1 MVAAGLKNA
10 LGGRPRRPQGAS
22 PRAGMRSAYFS
33 MTYLPSLVT
42 LTIGAWSA
50 S

>member
-1 MVAAGLKNA
+1 MVAPLLKKP
-10 LGGRPRRPQGAS
+10 LGGGRRRPQGAS